1 MVALRVACS
10 DTGGRCVDVM
20 QRLIA
25 KYPDG
30 YEGWAKGKGEES
42 VNK

>member
-1 MVALRVACS
+1 MAALRILCP
-10 DTGGRCVDVM
+10 DTGNRCVDVM

-25 KYPDG
+25 NYPDG
-30 YEGWAKGKGEES
+30 YEGWAKGKGEEF